1 MGFDA
6 EPLIGTRYRDLE
18 TEQEFEV
25 ISLDDYEG
33 IVSVLYDDA
42 DEEITISLDDWYEMS
57 LHVDD
62 NVDWGKSEM
71 APMEDFE

>member
-6 EPLIGTRYRDLE
+6 EPLVGTRYRDLE

-33 IVSVLYDDA
+33 IVNVLYDDA

-62 NVDWGKSEM
+62 NADWGKSEM
-71 APMEDFE
+71 TPMEDFE